1 MVNSSLNRL
10 IYKLFPGRCVLCM
23 ASSRRHLDL
32 CADCERSLPW
42 LERQCR
48 RCALPLDGDD
58 GAMCGQC
65 LTTPPHFQRCLCPLR
80 YDFPVDRLITGL
92 KHHGRLPYSRVLSQL
107 WLQQLEDRA
116 LASAPDLILPVPL
129 HWRRQLFRGFNQSR
143 FIAEDLAR
151 ALDIPLID
159 PLRRR
164 RATPPQQGLSAA
176 QRRRNLRRAF
186 IAKADAE
193 LSARHI
199 ALVDDV
205 VTTGSTANTLAKL
218 LLDCGARRVDVWC
231 LARTP

>member
-1 MVNSSLNRL
+1 MVNSAFNRL

-23 ASSRRHLDL
+23 APSERHQDL
-32 CADCERSLPW
+32 CSDCEAALPW

-48 RCALPLDGDD
+48 RCALPLDADD
-58 GAMCGQC
+58 DAVCGQC
-65 LTTPPHFQRCLCPLR
+65 LTRPPHFQRCLCPLR

-92 KHHGRLPYSRVLSQL
+92 KHHGRLPYSRILSQL
-107 WLQQLEDRA
+107 WLQQLEDSA
-116 LASAPDLILPVPL
+116 LTPAPELILPVPL
-129 HWRRQLFRGFNQSR
+129 HWRRQVLRGFNQSR

-151 ALDIPLID
+151 ALQVPLVD

-176 QRRRNLRRAF
+176 QRRRNLRQAF
-186 IAKADAE
+186 TIKPGTE
-193 LSARHI
+193 ISARHI

-205 VTTGSTANTLAKL
+205 VTTGTTANTLAKI
-218 LLDCGARRVDVWC
+218 LLDGGARRVDIWC